1 MLYFAYGS
9 NLDKDQMVDR
19 CESAKYIGNAC
30 LKGYRLDFTR
40 FSDTRGCAVAD
51 VVEEDGSE
59 VWGVI
64 YEISEEDCNELDEC
78 EGYRL
83 GRAKKENAYNR
94 EIIEVFENCDLD
106 KPKKVSIYIANQ
118 EPNPGRPSKEYLG
131 LILGGARYY
140 DFPESYIEML
150 EQVKTKKNK
159 YTPQQTHSKLEVN

>member
-1 MLYFAYGS
+1 MMLYFAYGS

-150 EQVKTKKNK
+150 EQVKTKKN
-159 YTPQQTHSKLEVN
+159 

>member
-9 NLDKDQMVDR
+9 NLDKDQMAVR
-19 CESAKYIGNAC
+19 CTSARYIANAC
-30 LKGYRLDFTR
+30 LKEYRLDFTR
-40 FSDTRGCAVAD
+40 FSKTRGCAVAD

-78 EGYRL
+78 EGYL
-83 GRAKKENAYNR
+83 SSTYKDDNAYNR

-118 EPNPGRPSKEYLG
+118 EPNPGYPSREYQDH
-131 LILGGARYY
+131 ILKGARH
-140 DFPESYIEML
+140 FNLPESYIEML
-150 EQVKTKKNK
+150 EQVKIKK
-159 YTPQQTHSKLEVN
+159 